1 MKNIFFLVAISFFLF
16 ILIEESCTKAG
27 VGGSAT
33 IKGTVKLGSKPIPG
47 STVYIKYGS
56 KTSPGANIT
65 YYNSNVVTDA
75 NANYEF
81 DNMKKGDYY
90 LFAIGFDSVAAK
102 TATGGVGLSI
112 TTRTE
117 TDVVDIPVTE

>member
-1 MKNIFFLVAISFFLF
+1 MKKYFRITILLLFLCA
-16 ILIEESCTKAG
+16 CRKAG
-27 VGGSAT
+27 TGGSAT
-33 IKGTVKLGSKPIPG
+33 IKGTVKYNSKTIPG

-65 YYNSNVVTDA
+65 YYNANVVSDA

-81 DNMKKGDYY
+81 DNLKRGDYY
-90 LFAIGFDSVAAK
+90 LFAVGYDTLAGK
-102 TATGGVGLSI
+102 TASGGIG
-112 TTRTE
+112 TTINTKTE